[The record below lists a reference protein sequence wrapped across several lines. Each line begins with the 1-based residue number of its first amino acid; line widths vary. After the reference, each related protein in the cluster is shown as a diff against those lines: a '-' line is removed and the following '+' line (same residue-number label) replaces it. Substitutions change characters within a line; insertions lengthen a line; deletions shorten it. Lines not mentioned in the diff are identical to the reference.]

1 MTVNQGHIKFIL
13 IVGALLFWSIAFY
26 EGIYTATKVW
36 SVSEIY
42 NHCFIVLPATI
53 YFIYLK
59 RADVN
64 SVQWRPNLFLLA
76 PILSLLF
83 IQMFAQIGDIK
94 ILMHIAAFTALPLLI
109 WGILGNQAAKAIAFP
124 LFFIVFCIPIG
135 DQLIPALQEITTDI
149 AVPMLELTGVP
160 VYRNGLFLDIP
171 EGRFLVAEACS
182 GISFLITS
190 IVFGFMYSYFSYH
203 EYSKRFL
210 FICLSV
216 IVPILANAIRVYG
229 IVLTGHLTD
238 MEHAVG
244 ADHLV
249 YGGVFFGLVL
259 FILILIGEWLRSK
272 NSESCRKTSN
282 VSKENTLTVDKRIG
296 SYFLVSL
303 TIMLAFEELTIARVE
318 GNNPINDKKIV
329 DLESST
335 FDFQTQKLRY
345 WSPVLVNPTQITE
358 GKVVNET
365 NSYDYFSAY
374 FNGSDSELIASN
386 HRLFDDN
393 NWTLLV
399 DSSNK
404 ITNANIRILEVISQ
418 SGAKRYI
425 AYWYNVDG
433 KYFSNRSKAKLYQTF
448 QKLVGNDSTGSIV
461 MLSAEKHTNNEQ
473 SAEQL
478 VEFITQH
485 TDELIAF

>member
-1 MTVNQGHIKFIL
+1 MTVNQGHVKFAL
-13 IVGALLFWSIAFY
+13 IAGAILFWSIAFY

-42 NHCFIVLPATI
+42 NHCFFVLPATI

-59 RADVN
+59 RAEVN
-64 SVQWRPNLFLLA
+64 SVQWRPNLLLLV

-83 IQMFAQIGDIK
+83 MQMFAQIGDIK
-94 ILMHIAAFTALPLLI
+94 VLMHIAAFTALPLLI
-109 WGILGNQAAKAIAFP
+109 WGVLGNQAAKAIAFP

-135 DQLIPALQEITTDI
+135 DQLIPVLQEITTDI
-149 AVPMLELTGVP
+149 AVPMLEITGVP

-203 EYSKRFL
+203 EYRKRLL

-249 YGGVFFGLVL
+249 YGGVFFGIVL
-259 FILILIGEWLRSK
+259 FILILIGEWLRDK
-272 NSESCRKTSN
+272 ISESVVRNTSN
-282 VSKENTLTVDKRIG
+282 VGEKNTLTIDKKIG
-296 SYFLVSL
+296 SYFLISL
-303 TIMLAFEELTIARVE
+303 TMILAFEQFTIVRVE
-318 GNNPINDKKIV
+318 GHNPISEKKVV
-329 DLESST
+329 DLQAQT
-335 FDFQTQKLRY
+335 FAFQTQKLRY
-345 WSPVLVNPTQITE
+345 WSPVLINPSQVLE
-358 GKVVNET
+358 GKVVNEF
-365 NSYDYFSAY
+365 NRYDYFSAY
-374 FNGSDSELIASN
+374 FDGSDSELIASN
-386 HRLFDDN
+386 HRLFDDSD
-393 NWTLLV
+393 WTLLV
-399 DSSNK
+399 DNSNS
-404 ITNANIRILEVISQ
+404 ITGANIRILEVISQ
-418 SGAKRYI
+418 SGSKRYI
-425 AYWYNVDG
+425 AYWYNVG
-433 KYFSNRSKAKLYQTF
+433 GRYFSNRSKAKLYQTL
-448 QKLVGNDSTGSIV
+448 QKLVGNDSSGSIV
-461 MLSAEKHTNNEQ
+461 MLSFEQ
-473 SAEQL
+473 GSNKQSVEQL

-485 TDELIAF
+485 VDELTAF